1 MLAVGRFI
9 GCFNIHFIK
18 RCTQYLHALQDHFDH
33 VLVAMILGAEFNI
46 VIQKKNV
53 QGLPFTVFQVFKIY
67 TLERSG
73 EITAV
78 GGLLSILI
86 GGVTRDRAKGVA
98 RLMRCAS
105 CSSAI
110 KYWNWRRNLIAL
122 GNELVGYVTLV

>member
-53 QGLPFTVFQVFKIY
+53 QGLSFAVYQVVKID
-67 TLERSG
+67 TSERPG
-73 EITAV
+73 EIT
-78 GGLLSILI
+78 
-86 GGVTRDRAKGVA
+86 
-98 RLMRCAS
+98 
-105 CSSAI
+105 
-110 KYWNWRRNLIAL
+110 
-122 GNELVGYVTLV
+122 GYREIVVYFD